1 MASTRARQA
10 DSTRQR
16 GEKRAPLGSKAN
28 ARAGPGHRKP
38 LHFGHSAEIFDQLRR
53 SACQVPAH
61 GPPLQ
66 EPVPVLPDKRQVLPV
81 VASSVDG
88 VEQRTIVI
96 AVERNTKVLEPML
109 RETNE

>member
-1 MASTRARQA
+1 MAGSCLVGSVYGGGPSAGKH
-10 DSTRQR
+10 S
-16 GEKRAPLGSKAN
+16 RAPGRLAAGREARAVGVKVN

-66 EPVPVLPDKRQVLPV
+66 EPVPVLPDSGRCRSRSCRP
-81 VASSVDG
+81 G
-88 VEQRTIVI
+88 
-96 AVERNTKVLEPML
+96 
-109 RETNE
+109 